1 MTNHWEA
8 LGWTLVHFLWEATL
22 IALVYRILDA
32 AFARRS
38 SGARYG
44 LALTALLT
52 MPAVA
57 LATLA
62 YEEASMDVAASHVA
76 AALHTVVSTTHTF
89 EPALTEGAVLAPLR
103 DSNRFIVG
111 HLMPWLDGLWLAGV
125 VLLTLRAVGGWWVIQ
140 RVGRHP
146 HDLAPH
152 TLRLRLDVLRRKMGI
167 PRFVDLRLSR
177 RIMNPLTAGVL
188 RPWILLPVSA
198 LTNLT
203 PEQLEVVLAHE
214 LAHIRRADYL
224 WNLLQ
229 TVVETLFFFHPA
241 VWWISRRVREERELC
256 CDDMAVACCADPALY
271 AAALLRLEE
280 ERKSQ
285 LRLAMALDGHQ
296 SRAGLRARILRLLG
310 ETEER
315 SSRVRPGSL
324 AAIAVAA
331 FLFICPVTKVFASFR
346 AVPTVASSVAPAV
359 RKAMTPVLR
368 VVKAIPAVA
377 QQATAKPSVATPA
390 APPPEQAASEPE
402 QDSAPSSEIH
412 SNYIDQMRAAGY
424 NVDID
429 KYIAMKVQGIT
440 PQYAAEMAKAL
451 GAHLEADQ
459 LISLKVQD
467 VTPDYL
473 TQMRAAGYD
482 VDANKYIA
490 MKVQDITQAYAA
502 EMAKAVGSQL
512 SADRLIAMKV
522 QDITPEYMA
531 QMRSA
536 GYDASADKYIAMKV
550 QGITPDYANAM
561 AKLGYGKP
569 TADELISLK
578 VQDVTPDWA
587 EKLHANGLQASSFQ
601 DLISY
606 RIFEVSPEFIAEM
619 KAAGFSDIPSK
630 QLVELRVQGVTPD
643 FAKSVRAQF
652 PDATVHDLVQM
663 RIFHIDSAFIASAQ
677 KHGFGPLTIQ
687 KLVRLRISGILDD
700 TDTAKESEQ

>member
-8 LGWTLVHFLWEATL
+8 LGWTLVHFLWQATL
-22 IALVYRILDA
+22 IALIYRMLDA

-38 SGARYG
+38 SSVRYG
-44 LALTALLT
+44 LALTALLS
-52 MPAVA
+52 MPAAA

-62 YEEASMDVAASHVA
+62 YEEASMDLATSHVVGA
-76 AALHTVVSTTHTF
+76 IHTVVSTAQTF

-103 DSNRFIVG
+103 DGHRFIAG

-140 RVGRHP
+140 RIGRHTP
-146 HDLAPH
+146 DVAPH

-188 RPWILLPVSA
+188 RPWILLPVTA
-198 LTNLT
+198 LTSLS

-214 LAHIRRADYL
+214 LAHIRRSDYL

-229 TVVETLFFFHPA
+229 TVIETLFFFHPA

-256 CDDMAVACCADPALY
+256 CDDMAVATCADPALY

-296 SRAGLRARILRLLG
+296 SRAGLRARILRILG
-310 ETEER
+310 EADER
-315 SSRVRPGSL
+315 SSRVRPVSL

-331 FLFICPVTKVFASFR
+331 FLFVCPVTKVFASFR
-346 AVPTVASSVAPAV
+346 AVPAVATSVAPAV
-359 RKAMTPVLR
+359 RKAISPVLR
-368 VVKAIPAVA
+368 VVNSLPAVT
-377 QQATAKPSVATPA
+377 QQTTAKPSAATP
-390 APPPEQAASEPE
+390 EQPASEPE
-402 QDSAPSSEIH
+402 QSSAPSSDIH

-424 NVDID
+424 NVDLD

-440 PQYAAEMAKAL
+440 PQYAADMSKAL
-451 GAHLEADQ
+451 GEHLDANQ

-467 VTPDYL
+467 ITPDYL
-473 TQMRAAGYD
+473 SQMRAAGYN
-482 VDANKYIA
+482 VDATKYIA
-490 MKVQDITQAYAA
+490 MKVQDITPAYAA

-536 GYDASADKYIAMKV
+536 GYEASADKYIAMKV

-569 TADELISLK
+569 TVDELIAMK
-578 VQDVTPDWA
+578 VQGVTPDWA
-587 EKLHANGLQASSFQ
+587 EKLHANGLEASSFQ

-606 RIFEVSPEFIAEM
+606 RIFEVSPEFIASM
-619 KAAGFSDIPSK
+619 KAAGFSGIPPK

-663 RIFHIDSAFIASAQ
+663 RIFHIDAAFIASAQ

-700 TDTAKESEQ
+700 VDTAKGNEQ